1 MTLIKTPFGRYSTA
15 MDVIDG
21 IDLTGK
27 RAIVTGAAS
36 GIGIETARAL
46 SKAGAQ
52 VTLAVRDLGTGES
65 VAGDIKASTGNP
77 NIAVRHLDLV
87 DLASVKKFTDEWE
100 DPLHIL
106 VNNAGIMAL
115 PELALSPLGF
125 EMQFAT
131 NHLGHFALSVWLR
144 AALAAG
150 GNARIVSV
158 SSSAHQRSPVIF
170 DDINF
175 RFRQYDPFLAYG
187 QSKTANILF
196 SVAASELWA
205 ADGITSN
212 SLMPG
217 SIPTKLTQYIGG
229 NPPPT
234 EKTKT
239 VEQGAATS
247 VLVATSPL
255 LEGIGGRY
263 FVDCN
268 ETYVPKARTT
278 DMTGVAPFAIDRDN
292 AMRLWEVS
300 LRAIE

>member
-1 MTLIKTPFGRYSTA
+1 MSLITTPFGRYSTA
-15 MDVIDG
+15 MDVIEG
-21 IDLTGK
+21 IDLAGK
-27 RAIVTGAAS
+27 RAVVTGAAS
-36 GIGIETARAL
+36 GIGIETAKAL
-46 SKAGAQ
+46 AKAGAE
-52 VTLAVRDLGTGES
+52 VTLAVRDVEAGES
-65 VAGDIKASTGNP
+65 VASEIKSDAGNQ
-77 NIAVRHLDLV
+77 NIAVRRLDLV
-87 DLASVKKFTDEWE
+87 DLGSVKTFAEEWSG
-100 DPLHIL
+100 PLHIL

-115 PELALSPLGF
+115 PELSRSPLGF

-144 AALAAG
+144 PAMAAV

-196 SVAASELWA
+196 SVAASEFWA

-229 NPPPT
+229 NPSPT
-234 EKTKT
+234 DKTKS

-247 VLVATSPL
+247 VLLATSPL
-255 LEGIGGRY
+255 VEGIGGRY

-268 ETYVPKARTT
+268 ETYVAEARTT